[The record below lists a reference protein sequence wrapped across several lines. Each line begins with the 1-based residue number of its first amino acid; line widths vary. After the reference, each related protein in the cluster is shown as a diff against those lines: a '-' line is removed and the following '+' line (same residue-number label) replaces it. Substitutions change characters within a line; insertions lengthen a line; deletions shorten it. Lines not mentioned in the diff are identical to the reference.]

1 MWLRSTYVNTDAVD
15 KIKDIYLQH
24 LPTGNPFSLQLSL
37 SSVLRMSFSRTL
49 YSMHD
54 KAFNSPFAAD
64 STTAQRISRPSTYLP
79 KKIRRNKVINR

>member
-1 MWLRSTYVNTDAVD
+1 MWLRKTYVNTGVVD
-15 KIKDIYLQH
+15 KIKDIYLQC
-24 LPTGNPFSLQLSL
+24 LPTGNPFSLQSSL

-64 STTAQRISRPSTYLP
+64 STTAQRISRPSM
-79 KKIRRNKVINR
+79 

>member
-24 LPTGNPFSLQLSL
+24 LPTGNPFSLQPSL

-64 STTAQRISRPSTYLP
+64 STTAQRISRPSM
-79 KKIRRNKVINR
+79 